1 MQPSFA
7 ATPILDIAYETG
19 GPVDGP
25 PVLLLH
31 GWPDDVR
38 TYDRIAPALH
48 ERGFRTIA
56 PWLRGF
62 GPTRFRSADTSRSGE
77 IAAMAADAL
86 DLADALGLERFA
98 IVGHDWGARIAYL
111 LAAVCPERVVTIAA
125 LSVGWEPGNLA
136 TPPLRQA
143 QRFWYQWFMATER
156 GAAAVRGDPKA
167 FARFMWETWSPS
179 GWFDD
184 QAFEATAVSFEN
196 PDWPAVTLHSYRV
209 RWGEAEPDPRYAE
222 LERPKNAV
230 RTIAVPT
237 LMIQG
242 GDDRCVLPASTE
254 GKERHF
260 TAGYDR
266 RVLPG
271 IGHFP
276 TREAPREV
284 AKLLAGF
291 L

>member
-7 ATPILDIAYETG
+7 ATPTLEIAYETG
-19 GPVDGP
+19 GPSDGS

-38 TYDRIAPALH
+38 TYDAVAPSLH
-48 ERGFRTIA
+48 RRGFRTIA

-62 GPTRFRSADTSRSGE
+62 GPTRFRAAGSQRSGE
-77 IAAMAADAL
+77 IAALAQDAV

-111 LAAVCPERVVTIAA
+111 VAAVFPERVTKIAA
-125 LSVGWEPGNLA
+125 LSVGWEPGELA

-143 QRFWYQWFMATER
+143 RKFWYQWFMATER
-156 GAAAVRGDPKA
+156 GAASVRGDPVA
-167 FARFMWETWSPS
+167 FARIMWETWSPP

-184 QAFEATAVSFEN
+184 AVFDATAVSFKN
-196 PDWPAVTLHSYRV
+196 ADWPAVTLHSYRV
-209 RWGEAEPDPRYAE
+209 RWGEAEPDPSYAD
-222 LERPKNAV
+222 LERRKNAV
-230 RTIAVPT
+230 RAISVPT

-242 GDDRCVLPASTE
+242 GDDRCVMPASTE
-254 GKERHF
+254 GKEKHF
-260 TAGYDR
+260 IGGYAR
-266 RVLPG
+266 RVIPG
-271 IGHFP
+271 AGHFP
-276 TREAPREV
+276 TREAPEQV
-284 AKLLAGF
+284 AELLAEF